1 MQKDNLKHDTPTDA
15 NNVLAEV
22 FLRPKTRGE
31 LYDALKE
38 GIKCECV
45 TSNVEF
51 TSLALQSL
59 NAMGC
64 GDVKFKT
71 YPSKNE
77 GWSIYEA
84 VV

>member
-1 MQKDNLKHDTPTDA
+1 MSELSQTPQSNIGA
-15 NNVLAEV
+15 VGGS
-22 FLRPKTRGE
+22 FYRPKTRGE
-31 LYDALKE
+31 LYDALKN

-59 NAMGC
+59 NALGC

-71 YPSKNE
+71 YPSKNI

-84 VV
+84 VS

>member
-1 MQKDNLKHDTPTDA
+1 MSELQQNPQSNIAD
-15 NNVLAEV
+15 VGGS
-22 FLRPKTRGE
+22 FYRPKTRGE
-31 LYDALKE
+31 LYDALKN

-71 YPSKNE
+71 YPSENI
-77 GWSIYEA
+77 GWSIYES
-84 VV
+84 VS

>member
-1 MQKDNLKHDTPTDA
+1 
-15 NNVLAEV
+15 
-22 FLRPKTRGE
+22 
-31 LYDALKE
+31 
-38 GIKCECV
+38 
-45 TSNVEF
+45 
-51 TSLALQSL
+51 
-59 NAMGC
+59 MGC

>member
-1 MQKDNLKHDTPTDA
+1 MQQDSKNNNTPTDA

-31 LYDALKE
+31 LYDALKK

-45 TSNVEF
+45 TTNVVF
-51 TSLALQSL
+51 TSIALQSL
-59 NAMGC
+59 NALGC
-64 GDVKFKT
+64 GDVKFQT
-71 YPSKNE
+71 YPSKND

-84 VV
+84 VF